1 MNTLIL
7 ALENNEIKIFL
18 TNKDFESSDNDQ
30 LNEFCKSKDIK
41 SKIVDLQFYKNS
53 TPEQLYL
60 SNLKVVDGKI
70 TLDEEKFIEE
80 IFQSEDSQI
89 IQKLLECNYENI
101 KVAEQRK
108 DKFAL
113 GLFEKNTK
121 YLKNL
126 TVKDFYTKQGKVNRF
141 CNIGGLIIKNSG
153 KGYTKDIQAT
163 ISNPPRQKNAQLA
176 HMFGEIGK
184 TAKISCTQ
192 KDGKLANI
200 FVEDG
205 GCGYFEP
212 PTITFSE
219 PDDPDGEKPEVE
231 IFPLNY
237 ITFDD
242 TGN

>member
-1 MNTLIL
+1 MNCLIV
-7 ALENNEIKIFL
+7 AFDNQQIKTFL
-18 TNKDFESSDNDQ
+18 TKEKFEQKEQVCCFCKDKKIEHQVCDFHFYQVLPEPAFLDSLYVEDSKIKVNRENLFQQQFNASDAPIIYHLLEVNKINTQKAEENKDKKLQNLFAK
-30 LNEFCKSKDIK
+30 NE
-41 SKIVDLQFYKNS
+41 
-53 TPEQLYL
+53 E
-60 SNLKVVDGKI
+60 
-70 TLDEEKFIEE
+70 
-80 IFQSEDSQI
+80 
-89 IQKLLECNYENI
+89 
-101 KVAEQRK
+101 
-108 DKFAL
+108 
-113 GLFEKNTK
+113 

-126 TVKDFYTKQGKVNRF
+126 TPDKIYTEQGKVNVF
-141 CNIGGLIIKNSG
+141 YNIGELHITNPGSG
-153 KGYTKDIQAT
+153 YKKDIQVS
-163 ISNPPRQKNAQLA
+163 ISAPNSKAEIVSSR
-176 HMFGEIGK
+176 FGSLGK

-219 PDDPDGEKPEVE
+219 PDDPDGEKPEVG